1 MHMCS
6 LLAVSVET
14 GEKNRGQDASHVNAF
29 LILEGSPLHNSIMVL
44 DGNILLFLFVS
55 GIGWPIRST
64 GGAELVTGKSGGT
77 METKDKDLE
86 E

>member
-6 LLAVSVET
+6 LLAVSVQT
-14 GEKNRGQDASHVNAF
+14 GEKNRGQDASHANAL
-29 LILEGSPLHNSIMVL
+29 LIMEGSPLHNCIMAL
-44 DGNILLFLFVS
+44 DGNILLSLFVS
-55 GIGWPIRST
+55 RVGWPIRST

-77 METKDKDLE
+77 METKDKDPE